1 MRCSFALT
9 FLVAVAPTT
18 LFAAPTPME
27 KRAPGSEVC
36 DISKAVV
43 PQAPTPL
50 PAPTG
55 TLAYVAIGRGTQNY
69 TCAATPNSSEG
80 SPKAIGAMA
89 TLYNAT
95 CTAVQAPMVLN
106 DTPAIAL
113 KTPPTIGV
121 PVEKES
127 TDGPV
132 SGHHY
137 FNAAGSPVF
146 ETEYGWV
153 QAKGFANSTA
163 PATADKGKNGLGS
176 VAWLKLLGTAGDWKE
191 VYRVD
196 TAGGVA
202 PKTCANIEG
211 TFEVEYAAVYWFYA

>member
-1 MRCSFALT
+1 MRCSFAFA
-9 FLVAVAPTT
+9 FLVAVAPT
-18 LFAAPTPME
+18 FAAPTSME
-27 KRAPGSEVC
+27 KRRPALDVC
-36 DISKAVV
+36 DVTKAVV

-50 PAPTG
+50 PAPSG
-55 TLAYVAIGRGTQNY
+55 SLQYVAIGRGTQNY
-69 TCAATPNSSEG
+69 TCGATPNSPNAA
-80 SPKAIGAMA
+80 PKAVGAVA

-95 CTAVQAPMVLN
+95 CAAVAAPQVLN

-113 KTPPTIGV
+113 KTPASIGV
-121 PVEKES
+121 AVEKES

-153 QAKGFANSTA
+153 QAKAFANSTA
-163 PATADKGKNGLGS
+163 PPTADKGKNGLGS
-176 VAWLKLLGTAGDWKE
+176 VPWLKLVSTAGTWKE

-202 PKTCANIEG
+202 PKTCADIAG

>member
-1 MRCSFALT
+1 MRCSFAFA
-9 FLVAVAPTT
+9 FLVAVAPV
-18 LFAAPTPME
+18 LAAPTSME
-27 KRAPGSEVC
+27 KRPSALDVC
-36 DISKAVV
+36 DVTKAVV

-55 TLAYVAIGRGTQNY
+55 SLQYVAVGHGTQNY
-69 TCAATPNSSEG
+69 TCASTPNSPDAA
-80 SPKAIGAMA
+80 PKAVGAMA

-95 CTAVQAPMVLN
+95 CAAVAAPQVLT

-113 KTPPTIGV
+113 TTPTSVGV
-121 PVEKES
+121 KVDKDS

-146 ETEYGWV
+146 ETDYGWV
-153 QAKGFANSTA
+153 QAKALANSSA
-163 PATADKGKNGLGS
+163 PANADKGKNGLGS
-176 VAWLKLLGTAGDWKE
+176 VAWLKLVGTAGTFKE
-191 VYRVD
+191 VYRVN

-202 PKTCANIEG
+202 PKTCAGIPG